1 MVRSGLGGAV
11 DGTRTDAS
19 QVWPTGSLHPLLERL
34 SAPLAERLIVTDA
47 AIAAITVVIGWAL
60 RFTQDDAYITL
71 RFSRNLAEGT
81 GLVFNAGERVEGYTN
96 FLWTWFLALPH
107 HFGGDPVLWSDI
119 ASIAAGVVT
128 ALVTLRLAR
137 DTLGDRRLALVAVG
151 LLVSFHSF
159 AIYLTGGLETQWQ
172 TALVTLVVWLLSPI
186 ANGSA
191 SPMHL
196 GSARLV
202 AASLAAGLAC
212 LTRLD
217 SIVILVAIL
226 AAATWTARRNGEL
239 AARPFAML
247 LLPAAALV
255 VPWVIWK
262 VGYYDAI
269 LPNTF
274 RAKQTPILWALVRGA
289 MFGAIF
295 LAVTLLFVA
304 IPIIRPGWRLARRRP
319 TVRPL
324 LLVAGAWVAYLLYV
338 GADFMEF
345 RFLVPILPIAA
356 VLTTGAVAHL
366 PHRRQLAAVAV
377 LLIGSAAKW
386 VFFPGLLGIES
397 ARGLKGHV
405 TAEGGWLEMGE
416 VLRDAWPQGEHG
428 GPTIAATPAG
438 AIPYASRLRTI
449 DMLGLT
455 DVDANDEAN
464 RWELT
469 KLKAGHEHI
478 ATVDYLESRHVDLIV
493 GLERDCGEL
502 AEGDPIE
509 VVRELYLT
517 YRVERDD
524 LPDGAR
530 LVEIP
535 LRTAKRCMVV
545 VQISKRPVVNRVV
558 DARGW
563 ATRDI

>member
-1 MVRSGLGGAV
+1 
-11 DGTRTDAS
+11 
-19 QVWPTGSLHPLLERL
+19 
-34 SAPLAERLIVTDA
+34 
-47 AIAAITVVIGWAL
+47 
-60 RFTQDDAYITL
+60 
-71 RFSRNLAEGT
+71 
-81 GLVFNAGERVEGYTN
+81 
-96 FLWTWFLALPH
+96 
-107 HFGGDPVLWSDI
+107 
-119 ASIAAGVVT
+119 
-128 ALVTLRLAR
+128 
-137 DTLGDRRLALVAVG
+137 
-151 LLVSFHSF
+151 
-159 AIYLTGGLETQWQ
+159 
-172 TALVTLVVWLLSPI
+172 
-186 ANGSA
+186 
-191 SPMHL
+191 
-196 GSARLV
+196 
-202 AASLAAGLAC
+202 
-212 LTRLD
+212 
-217 SIVILVAIL
+217 
-226 AAATWTARRNGEL
+226 
-239 AARPFAML
+239 
-247 LLPAAALV
+247 
-255 VPWVIWK
+255 
-262 VGYYDAI
+262 
-269 LPNTF
+269 
-274 RAKQTPILWALVRGA
+274 
-289 MFGAIF
+289 
-295 LAVTLLFVA
+295 
-304 IPIIRPGWRLARRRP
+304 
-319 TVRPL
+319 
-324 LLVAGAWVAYLLYV
+324 VAYLLYV

-545 VQISKRPVVNRVV
+545 VQISKRPIVNRVV